1 MANKKDTVKS
11 DNQIT
16 GNVGLYFVCYK
27 LSKLGWNVLP
37 TSRNTKGID
46 LLIHKFNG
54 DININKTIQ
63 IKTLSKRNPVPL
75 GKNLDGLFADWF
87 IICQGISMNEPKCFI
102 LSKNEIIDLKHTGK
116 KGKEISYWLQPN
128 KYDKKEFEEKWER
141 ITD

>member
-1 MANKKDTVKS
+1 MDTKKS

-16 GNVGLYFVCYK
+16 GNVGLYFACYK

-46 LLIHKFNG
+46 LWIYKSNG
-54 DININKTIQ
+54 DVYVTKTIQ

-75 GKNLDGLFADWF
+75 GEKLDNPLADWF
-87 IICQGISMNEPKCFI
+87 IICQGISTKENPKCFI
-102 LSKNEIIDLKHTGK
+102 LLKDEILELKVTNNKDGK
-116 KGKEISYWLQPN
+116 KSHWLQPN

-141 ITD
+141 I